1 MKEKDKICCIDILIH
16 AADISNP
23 IKNFNVYAEWTDRI
37 LKEYWN
43 QGDNERDRNLPISYL
58 MDRYTVNT
66 AKSQIGFIN
75 VIVQPLFEVIKSFL
89 PDVQICIKNLE
100 ENKAIW
106 TEKIEFYDNQLKI
119 LNDEK
124 EKEKTR
130 NEHK

>member
-1 MKEKDKICCIDILIH
+1 MCMDSLIH

-23 IKNFNVYAEWTDRI
+23 VKPYPIYSEWTDRI

-43 QGDNERDRNLPISYL
+43 QGDNERSKGLPVSYL

-75 VIVQPLFEVIKSFL
+75 VIVQPIFEVIKNFL
-89 PDVQICIKNLE
+89 PEVAVCIKNLE

-106 TEKIEFYDNQLKI
+106 NEKIGFYDEQLKV
-119 LNDEK
+119 LNEEKNK
-124 EKEKTR
+124 EKKPELI
-130 NEHK
+130 

>member
-1 MKEKDKICCIDILIH
+1 MDILIH

-23 IKNFNVYAEWTDRI
+23 IKNFHIYAEWTDRI

-43 QGDNERDRNLPISYL
+43 QGDHERERNLSVSYL

-89 PDVQICIKNLE
+89 PEVSVCIKNLE
-100 ENKAIW
+100 ENKAMW
-106 TEKIEFYDNQLKI
+106 TEKVPFYEEQLKT
-119 LNDEK
+119 LNEEK
-124 EKEKTR
+124 EKENKT
-130 NEHK
+130 KPDLM